1 MEVNLLTTLF
11 CLFQVVETSTKVCI
25 ILFLH
30 KYIIIIF
37 SLTSQE
43 IKSLHVWITYLIWKD
58 VWNSIK
64 ISVQPHTSIIQAWFG
79 SVHVNCLC
87 EIAWNCCMHG
97 NITDFS
103 LITYC
108 SMHANLLRVGNKNL
122 KDSDIFLCQLITTQ
136 LIIETALTQ

>member
-1 MEVNLLTTLF
+1 MTTLF
-11 CLFQVVETSTKVCI
+11 CLFQVVETSTEVSI

-30 KYIIIIF
+30 KYIIKFFSFIIP
-37 SLTSQE
+37 E
-43 IKSLHVWITYLIWKD
+43 IKSLHVWITYPILKD

-64 ISVQPHTSIIQAWFG
+64 ISLQPHTSIVHAWFG

-103 LITYC
+103 FITYC
-108 SMHANLLRVGNKNL
+108 SMHANLLIGNKNL
-122 KDSDIFLCQLITTQ
+122 KDSVISFLCQLITTQ